1 MKTTKSS
8 GMFKAGI
15 KLFKKFREIWD
26 IGKIKA
32 SWRVYE
38 AGNEVKYAAF
48 SGIQPEGRVDG
59 GKALTR

>member
-1 MKTTKSS
+1 
-8 GMFKAGI
+8 MFKAGM

-38 AGNEVKYAAF
+38 GGNEVKYAAF
-48 SGIQPEGRVDG
+48 SGIQPEGRGDG